1 MSLIFVVFAC
11 LIFKV
16 SALAITCPDHV
27 ETMPDFNPKLY
38 VGDWY
43 STFSS
48 YNSFTDETSHCVRA
62 TYGELSMCPL
72 QIKIAKGPFIYYVI
86 TFLGFL
92 DPPPPLRQHVFSTKN
107 QQKLAFSDPPPL
119 QVLT

>member
-1 MSLIFVVFAC
+1 MRKRSIFGSVDYKMSLKFVVFLC

-16 SALAITCPDHV
+16 SALDITCPDHV

-72 QIKIAKGPFIYYVI
+72 QIKIANKCMYMKYAEKVNFWV
-86 TFLGFL
+86 
-92 DPPPPLRQHVFSTKN
+92 S
-107 QQKLAFSDPPPL
+107 
-119 QVLT
+119 

>member
-1 MSLIFVVFAC
+1 MSLKFVVFAC

-62 TYGELSMCPL
+62 TYGELSMRPL
-72 QIKIAKGPFIYYVI
+72 QIKIAKQMYVHVVCGKGQ
-86 TFLGFL
+86 FLGQL
-92 DPPPPLRQHVFSTKN
+92 IIKCC
-107 QQKLAFSDPPPL
+107 
-119 QVLT
+119 